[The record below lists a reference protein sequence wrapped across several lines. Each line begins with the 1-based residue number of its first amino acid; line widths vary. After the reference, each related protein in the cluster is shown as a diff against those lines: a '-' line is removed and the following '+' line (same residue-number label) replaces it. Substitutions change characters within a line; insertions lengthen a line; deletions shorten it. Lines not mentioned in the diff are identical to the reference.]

1 MIITPANE
9 ILTVYDLLKK
19 LNFTKNKKKKPKPK
33 KLRQDEIDQILEQK
47 KNICGKTAVISVQ
60 PPFDSNI
67 LTSIS

>member
-1 MIITPANE
+1 MKSWQSMTSLKNW
-9 ILTVYDLLKK
+9 ILQ
-19 LNFTKNKKKKPKPK
+19 KNKKKPKTK